1 MNFVLTLKEEGR
13 DRISFIQT
21 NNIAHCYVLC
31 MLYCYN
37 VLYCSQLSLSVS
49 PLESLHPPLLVVHLR
64 VDVSQLPLQSLNAGP
79 GVVNVRLE
87 EVRVI
92 LGT

>member
-1 MNFVLTLKEEGR
+1 M
-13 DRISFIQT
+13 I
-21 NNIAHCYVLC
+21 
-31 MLYCYN
+31 
-37 VLYCSQLSLSVS
+37 YCSQLSQSVS
-49 PLESLHPPLLVVHLR
+49 PLESLHPPLFVVHLR
-64 VDVSQLPLQSLNAGP
+64 VDVGQLPFQSLNPGP